1 MATELDFS
9 NLFPKTEDKS
19 ELDFSNLFP
28 KTEDKSEQED
38 AVQKLD
44 QEKEEE
50 TNAFVSAGAGVLS
63 GAVKL
68 VEGTIG
74 LGAELIDLGFDTNT
88 AQKIE
93 DIFDSINIFEEVAE
107 DRLIGKITQTLAQ
120 IGVPATAGF
129 SIGKKLAKRY
139 LTKAR
144 EGKIKSKGKGAKQ
157 TLKEINEFNKKEKR
171 RKIIERVA
179 PMGAGAVGAAVG
191 EGIGTDED
199 IGTLG
204 DMFENEYLSL
214 TSMDRTENLIG
225 RREAS
230 RRLLN
235 RLKGG
240 VEGAIVGGA
249 IGTAISKVVGVAKL
263 GTQAMFSDDLGTRLI
278 DKALGYFVRPR
289 GALPQ
294 EIADRLTKSQGEK
307 LAAKTVAAFE
317 MDKAELAVRQ
327 FANNVAP
334 NVKNDATIN
343 KIGDKVYTY
352 LQAPKQQKKEAY
364 KELYNFLVNDSGVS
378 KKIIDQ
384 YVPLLKSGRDSVDN
398 MTDEIRTY
406 LTKLEG
412 ELSGEQLKQIQN
424 LNNTLA
430 KNSGSYFNIVYESVL
445 KANRPFSRLFS
456 KYKPA
461 QEIKEQAFQFLEN
474 KEAGKF
480 LENNKDLLKKLPVEL
495 RKRFKGTKKKLP
507 DEQLIDF
514 VFKPGNENYLSRL
527 FTPEDISKFRN
538 DAANQVEELIKGNLK
553 SLDDAPGKGA
563 FGELE
568 IGKGIEESVLI
579 KRTVPKELR
588 PLLGEIRDPVF
599 NIGNTMGK
607 MSQLLSDAKAFDDIY
622 EIGKDK
628 YFFDTAEEAIAAFRL
643 KPNVDPEKLKIRL
656 SKGILP
662 NKLANKYTSPSI
674 RRSFVNRMD
683 EAGPLYKIY
692 KNFLVLPKALSQRAK
707 TLYSPFTHVR
717 NAISAPSFFAM
728 NGNLTLFLTNPNK
741 IPELLQAAGLPFKV
755 GVTRGAFKRQLL
767 KESDVKNYAELQEL
781 GLVNTNVIYNEQQE
795 VLMDSLPE
803 FAKGN
808 MDAYLDRAIKP
819 VKGILNNSVKGLKFL
834 NRKVK
839 DLYLAEDDFVK
850 NMSYVAENIK
860 LKSWVGEDKLLK
872 MIKRYENN
880 DPSQLNKLLGRDIN
894 PETDLFF
901 NPKTGKIDY
910 EKSISRIIKTT
921 AANVARTTVPNY
933 DKVPQF
939 VKDLSGTPIGVFA
952 SFPASILQSG
962 FATIARG
969 IDEVSLGKEIGSL
982 GMQANGYN
990 RIAGAILVGTAL
1002 PTTFVE
1008 TMKGIHG
1015 YTDEMLDALKEFVP
1029 WFSEDNVVA
1038 PMGNTKEG
1046 KPTYLDISYVF
1057 PYDTLIKPAITV
1069 LNDVSQG
1076 QKDGD
1081 SIKQDLFTGIMKGMT
1096 KIAEPFVQEAILTE
1110 ALVDVII
1117 RKGKTARGGEVFE
1130 DTDSMQ
1136 QKLEKSTAHIL
1147 KTFMPG
1153 SIDQIKRLVFS
1164 KNDDGEYTGI
1174 DDFEFTRP
1182 DKSGRIY
1189 DLGNEF
1195 GGIFGFRRQVVD
1207 IGDSAQYK
1215 VTKFKKDIKNIENS
1229 FVSNSL
1235 KETALLGFGIPSP
1248 EQIVQ
1253 NYVREE
1259 KNRFRIFKDMSRFV
1273 EAGYLLGS
1281 DLKDF
1286 NKAINRIDDKR
1297 VINDL
1302 KKAQYEPNRITDFER
1317 NAFKKRAKKIAEGY
1331 GLPVSDYRQ
1340 FYENYDKAFDIIKDL
1355 YKANNGISLKDGEL
1369 NFGIY
1374 DVLEDQSVT
1383 VPPQTQSS
1391 DLDFSDLFSSNQETP
1406 DTGSGS
1412 VVTGQGP
1419 TIQGQGSTLGQTD
1432 VRFRKGT
1439 LTDPTERLIA
1449 GVD

>member
-1 MATELDFS
+1 MAESVFDLLD
-9 NLFPKTEDKS
+9 KQEKKS
-19 ELDFSNLFP
+19 VFDLIPGQE
-28 KTEDKSEQED
+28 KKSEQEET
-38 AVQKLD
+38 VEKLD
-44 QEKEEE
+44 QEKQEE

-88 AQKIE
+88 SQKIE
-93 DIFDSINIFEEVAE
+93 DIFDSINVFEEVAE

-139 LTKAR
+139 LKKAR
-144 EGKIKSKGKGAKQ
+144 EGKTKSKGKGTKQ

-171 RKIIERVA
+171 RKIIEKVA
-179 PMGAGAVGAAVG
+179 PMGAGAIGAAIG

-204 DMFENEYLSL
+204 DMFENEYLNL
-214 TSMDRTENLIG
+214 TSMDRTENLVG

-235 RLKGG
+235 RVKGG
-240 VEGAIVGGA
+240 VEGALVGGA
-249 IGTAISKVVGVAKL
+249 IGTAVSKVVGVAKL

-294 EIADRLTKSQGEK
+294 EVADRLTKSQGEK
-307 LAAKTVAAFE
+307 LATKTVAAFE

-327 FANNVAP
+327 FADNVAP
-334 NVKNDATIN
+334 NVKNNATIN
-343 KIGDKVYTY
+343 KIGDKVYAY
-352 LQAPKQQKKEAY
+352 LQAPKQQKKKAY
-364 KELYNFLVNDSGVS
+364 QELYNYLIKDSGVS
-378 KKIIDQ
+378 KKIVDKYI
-384 YVPLLKSGRDSVDN
+384 PLLQSGRDSIDG
-398 MTDEIRTY
+398 MTNEIRTY
-406 LTKLEG
+406 LTKIEG
-412 ELSGEQLKQIQN
+412 ELSGPQLKQIQN
-424 LNNTLA
+424 LNDTLA
-430 KNSGSYFNIVYESVL
+430 KNSGSYFNIVYEAVE
-445 KANRPFSRLFS
+445 KANRPFSKLFS

-461 QEIKEQAFQFLEN
+461 QEVKEEAFQFLEN
-474 KEAGKF
+474 KEARKF

-527 FTPEDISKFRN
+527 FTSEDISKFRN

-553 SLDDAPGKGA
+553 SLDDTASKGA

-579 KRTVPKELR
+579 KRKVPKELR
-588 PLLGEIRDPVF
+588 SLLGEIRDPVF

-607 MSQLLSDAKAFDDIY
+607 MSQLLADAKAFDDIY

-643 KPNVDPEKLKIRL
+643 KPGVSPEKLKIRL
-656 SKGILP
+656 SKDILP
-662 NKLANKYTSPSI
+662 NKLADKFTSPTI
-674 RRSFVNRMD
+674 RRSFVNRMN
-683 EAGPLYKIY
+683 ERGTMYKLY

-717 NAISAPSFFAM
+717 NALSAPSFFAM
-728 NGNLTLFLTNPNK
+728 NGNLSLFLTNPNK
-741 IPELLQAAGLPFKV
+741 APELLKAAGLPFKV
-755 GVTRGAFKRQLL
+755 GVTKRGFKGKLTEAEVRA
-767 KESDVKNYAELQEL
+767 YAELQEL
-781 GLVNTNVIYNEQQE
+781 GVVNTNVIYNEMQE
-795 VLMDSLPE
+795 VFNESLPDVLR
-803 FAKGN
+803 GN
-808 MDAYLDRAIKP
+808 MDAVLDRGIKP

-834 NRKVK
+834 NRKAR

-850 NMSYVAENIK
+850 SMSYGAEAIK

-880 DPSQLNKLLGRDIN
+880 NPSQINKLIGRDIN

-910 EKSISRIIKTT
+910 EKSIQRLIKTT
-921 AANVARTTVPNY
+921 AANIARTTVPNY

-939 VKDLSGTPIGVFA
+939 VKDLSGTPLGIFA
-952 SFPASILQSG
+952 SFPAAILQSG

-1008 TMKGIHG
+1008 LMKGTHG
-1015 YTDEMLDALKEFVP
+1015 YTSEKLEALKEFIP
-1029 WFSEDNVVA
+1029 WFSEDNIIA
-1038 PMGNTKEG
+1038 PMGDTKEG
-1046 KPTYLDISYVF
+1046 KPTYLDISYIY
-1057 PYDTLIKPAITV
+1057 PYDTLVKPAITV

-1081 SIKQDLFTGIMKGMT
+1081 SIKQDLFTGVMKGMT

-1110 ALVDVII
+1110 ALVDVTI
-1117 RKGKTARGGEVFE
+1117 RKGKKARGGEVFE
-1130 DTDSMQ
+1130 NTDSGQ
-1136 QKLEKSTAHIL
+1136 QKLEKATAHIL

-1153 SIDQIKRLVFS
+1153 SIDQMKRIVFS
-1164 KNDDGEYTGI
+1164 KNEDEEYTGI

-1182 DKSGRIY
+1182 DKNGRIY

-1195 GGIFGFRRQVVD
+1195 GGIFGFRRQVIDV
-1207 IGDSAQYK
+1207 GDSAQYK

-1235 KETALLGFGIPSP
+1235 KETALLGFGIPSV

-1259 KNRFRIFKDMSRFV
+1259 KNRFRLFKDMSRFV
-1273 EAGYLLGS
+1273 EAGYLLDS

-1302 KKAQYEPNRITDFER
+1302 KKGQYEPNRITDFER
-1317 NAFKKRAKKIAEGY
+1317 NAFKRRAKKIAEGY
-1331 GLPVSDYRQ
+1331 NLPISDYRQ
-1340 FYENYDKAFDIIKDL
+1340 FYENYDKAFDVIKDL
-1355 YKANNGISLKDGEL
+1355 YKANNGISLRDGEL

-1383 VPPQTQSS
+1383 VPPQAQPNVFDLLEQPEPTTQAI
-1391 DLDFSDLFSSNQETP
+1391 P
-1406 DTGSGS
+1406 DTGPGS
-1412 VVTGQGP
+1412 VVTGQL
-1419 TIQGQGSTLGQTD
+1419 TTNQQD

-1449 GVD
+1449 GLD